1 MDFSVIV
8 PVYREEDR
16 INGLAGHVL
25 ELARRDSAAVEI
37 VVADGGP
44 GSTTLAAIRVPGVI
58 PVKSGPGRGV
68 QMNAGA
74 AAASGR
80 ILLFLH
86 ADTVLPEK
94 AFSLA
99 ESLLEDGHLAGGAFD
114 LALDDAAPVFRLI
127 GRVASL
133 RSRLARIPYGDQAI
147 FVRAGLFRSLGG
159 YREIP
164 LFEDVDFMRRLK
176 RGNFTIGFID
186 RPVVT
191 SARRWK
197 KEGVVRAT
205 LRNWALCAAYLA
217 GVSPERLAGHYRPH
231 SP

>member
-74 AAASGR
+74 AASSGR
-80 ILLFLH
+80 ILLSIH
-86 ADTVLPEK
+86 ADTVLPE
-94 AFSLA
+94 
-99 ESLLEDGHLAGGAFD
+99 
-114 LALDDAAPVFRLI
+114 
-127 GRVASL
+127 
-133 RSRLARIPYGDQAI
+133 
-147 FVRAGLFRSLGG
+147 
-159 YREIP
+159 
-164 LFEDVDFMRRLK
+164 
-176 RGNFTIGFID
+176 
-186 RPVVT
+186 
-191 SARRWK
+191 
-197 KEGVVRAT
+197 
-205 LRNWALCAAYLA
+205 
-217 GVSPERLAGHYRPH
+217 
-231 SP
+231 

>member
-8 PVYREEDR
+8 PVYREETR
-16 INGLAGHVL
+16 INVLAGQVL
-25 ELARRDSAAVEI
+25 ELARRDGAAVEVI
-37 VVADGGP
+37 VADGGP
-44 GSTTLAAIRVPGVI
+44 GSTTLAAIRVPGII
-58 PVKSGPGRGV
+58 PVKSRPGRGV

-86 ADTVLPEK
+86 ADTVLPGK

-114 LALDDAAPVFRLI
+114 LALDDPALVFRLI
-127 GRVASL
+127 GRVASR
-133 RSRLARIPYGDQAI
+133 RSRLTRIPYGDQAI

-176 RGNFTIGFID
+176 RGNFAIGFID

-205 LRNWALCAAYLA
+205 LRNWVLAAAYLA
-217 GVSPERLAGHYRPH
+217 GVAPERLAGHYRPH
-231 SP
+231 ST

>member
-74 AAASGR
+74 AASSGR

-114 LALDDAAPVFRLI
+114 LALDDPAPVFRLI

-147 FVRAGLFRSLGG
+147 FVMADLFRSLGG
-159 YREIP
+159 YREFP
-164 LFEDVDFMRRLK
+164 LFEDVDLMWRLK
-176 RGNFTIGFID
+176 RGNFAIGFVD

-205 LRNWALCAAYLA
+205 
-217 GVSPERLAGHYRPH
+217 
-231 SP
+231 